1 MPDRRGFR
9 DESLVQEVRL
19 REVCVQGIGSFSATV
34 LHDSGF
40 HDFLKVRRKEKKAF
54 LCMKTFQRTR
64 LFDGLFLRNSG
75 SLG

>member
-40 HDFLKVRRKEKKAF
+40 HDFLKVRKEKKAF
-54 LCMKTFQRTR
+54 LCMKIFQRTR
-64 LFDGLFLRNSG
+64 LFDGLFLLHSG